1 MIDFKK
7 RLNSKDESKKVNPI
21 EIYASLDR
29 AADKGPLRPA
39 QQRILS
45 SWFEKHKEDR
55 DIIIKLH
62 TGQGKTLIGLLLL
75 QSYLN
80 QGKGPVMYICPDKY
94 LVDQTCSQAK
104 QFGIDYVTIDSDGD
118 IPDEFYDSKSILIVH
133 VQKVFNGF
141 TKFGL
146 GNRSI
151 EVAAIVLDD
160 SHACISSIEDSANI
174 RITRGGDLYSQILST
189 FEDYLKDQGLAVFKE
204 VLNGESYD
212 VVNVPYW
219 AWTEKYEQ
227 LVQIFLD
234 NIEEVDKFSWN
245 LIKDELK
252 ECRCLISS
260 KIIEIYPLQTP
271 IYKYKFFDKASH
283 RILMSATTNNDAAFI
298 KALGIDKK
306 AILNPLV
313 DEESKWSGEK
323 MILIPYYIDPNLDR
337 TAIVTWLA
345 KEKKGRKYGIIALT
359 PSNSVA
365 EYWENLGAIKA
376 TSTNMFNLVE
386 GLKSGVRDRTVVF
399 SNRYDGIDLP
409 DSSCR
414 ILILDE
420 RPFSQT
426 LFDLHQEEVRGS
438 SDSVNI
444 KIAQKIEQGLG
455 RGVRGEKDYCIIV
468 LNGTKLIASIKDRKL
483 RKFFSPQTRKQVEIG
498 LELTK
503 YAVQDSISESG
514 SEILNGAMKQCLARD
529 EGWKAFY
536 SEQMDSINYTSKDSK
551 ILDILEIEAEAERLF
566 MIGDFNKAKDKYQ
579 YIIDSYLDDDA
590 AEKGWYLQEM
600 ARSIYPVDKS
610 KSNIYQSSA
619 HKINHY
625 LMKPPSGLEIVQ
637 LKIEGERT
645 SIIKKWI
652 ESFDDYT
659 NLKIQLDDILS
670 GLVFGPNYKEFE
682 KALEKL
688 GKILGF
694 GSEQPELEWKE
705 GPDNLWCVGPN
716 KYIVIECKSG
726 VKEDRDSI
734 AKSEAEQLLHSI
746 EWFKRNYPKCEFTPL
761 LIIPTRNLDR
771 GITLS
776 KESKILRKGKLNT
789 LKKQVVEF
797 FGEFKRSDFSS
808 ISIDNINGLLNTHHL
823 NENDIIDL
831 FENPYYQK

>member
-1 MIDFKK
+1 
-7 RLNSKDESKKVNPI
+7 
-21 EIYASLDR
+21 
-29 AADKGPLRPA
+29 
-39 QQRILS
+39 
-45 SWFEKHKEDR
+45 
-55 DIIIKLH
+55 
-62 TGQGKTLIGLLLL
+62 
-75 QSYLN
+75 
-80 QGKGPVMYICPDKY
+80 MYICPDKY
-94 LVDQTCSQAK
+94 LVEQTCSQAK
-104 QFGIDYVTIDSDGD
+104 QFGIDYVTVDSDGD

-146 GNRSI
+146 GNRS
-151 EVAAIVLDD
+151 VDVDAIVLDD

-174 RITRGGDLYSQILST
+174 RVIRGGNLYDQILST

-204 VLNGESYD
+204 ILNGDSYD

-219 AWTEKYEQ
+219 AWTEKFEQ
-227 LVQIFLD
+227 IVQIFLD
-234 NIEEVDKFSWN
+234 NDEEVNKFSWN

-260 KIIEIYPLQTP
+260 YSIEIYPLRTP

-313 DEESKWSGEK
+313 DEKSKWSGEK
-323 MILIPYYIDPNLDR
+323 MILIPYYIDHNLDR
-337 TAIVTWLA
+337 TSITNWLA
-345 KEKKGRKYGIIALT
+345 KEEEKRNYGVVALT
-359 PSNSVA
+359 PSNSAA
-365 EYWENLGAIKA
+365 EYWEGLGATKA
-376 TSTNMFNLVE
+376 TSKNMFDLVQ
-386 GLKSGVRDRTVVF
+386 GLKTGDRDKTVVF

-414 ILILDE
+414 ILVLDE

-426 LFDLHQEEVRGS
+426 LFDVHQEEVRGS
-438 SDSVNI
+438 SDLVNI

-503 YAVQDSISESG
+503 YAVQDSTSETG
-514 SEILNGAMKQCLARD
+514 FEILVGAMKQCLARD

-536 SEQMDSINYTSKDSK
+536 SEQMDSIDYKPKDSE

-566 MIGDFNKAKDKYQ
+566 MIGDYSKASSKYQ
-579 YIIDSYLDDDA
+579 AILDNYLKGDDA
-590 AEKGWYLQEM
+590 ERGWYLQEM

-610 KSNIYQSSA
+610 RSNVFQSSA
-619 HKINHY
+619 HKVNHY
-625 LMKPPSGLEIVQ
+625 LMKPPSGLEVIQ

-645 SIIKKWI
+645 ATIKNWI
-652 ESFDDYT
+652 QSFDDYT
-659 NLKIQLDDILS
+659 NLKIQLDDVLS

-682 KALEKL
+682 RSLEKL

-705 GPDNLWCVGPN
+705 GPDNLWCVGPR

-726 VKEDRDSI
+726 VKVERDSI
-734 AKSEAEQLLHSI
+734 IKSEAEQLLHSI
-746 EWFKRNYPKCEFTPL
+746 EWFKRNYPQCEYVPL
-761 LIIPTRNLDR
+761 LIIPTRKMEK

-776 KESKILRKGKLNT
+776 SDSKILRRGKLNT

-797 FGEFKRSDFSS
+797 FGEFKKSDFTSVS
-808 ISIDNINGLLNTHHL
+808 TDNINSLLNTYSL
-823 NENDIIDL
+823 TKTGIINL